1 MLRVYFIYFQLIN
14 NAIIKSQWDR
24 REFWKKCCDY
34 FIVEN
39 KEKIGD
45 LVVKNINENIV
56 LSDDNIYQI
65 LHLIGDNLAKLFPGY
80 FSTICGTTGL
90 FAFVIKDV
98 LDFFGI
104 STDKEIQKKSYWTYK
119 KMITVVDHRIEKIKT
134 LIK

>member
-1 MLRVYFIYFQLIN
+1 MKSSSERLIT
-14 NAIIKSQWDR
+14 
-24 REFWKKCCDY
+24 Y
-34 FIVEN
+34 T
-39 KEKIGD
+39 IG
-45 LVVKNINENIV
+45 LAVKNINENIV